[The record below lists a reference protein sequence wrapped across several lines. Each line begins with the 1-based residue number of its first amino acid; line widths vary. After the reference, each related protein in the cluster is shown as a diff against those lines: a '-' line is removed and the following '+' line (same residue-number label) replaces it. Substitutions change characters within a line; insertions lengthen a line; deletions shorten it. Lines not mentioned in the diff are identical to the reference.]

1 MFLLYSCNEMEEK
14 FNIEKELK
22 KLPQKPGVYIMHDKD
37 DKIIYVGKAISLKRR
52 VTSYFRKTKKTQ
64 RILNMVALIDHFEY
78 IVCDNEAEALVLEC
92 NLIKKNMPKFNVLL
106 KDDKTYPYIKINVKA
121 KFPDVYITRRVLN
134 DGARYF
140 GPYPNS
146 GAAKEMV
153 EFIKTRFKIRQCK
166 SFKYKDRACLNYYI
180 KKCSGPCMGY
190 ISEADYRKRINQ
202 IISILDGNVK
212 DVEKE
217 LKNEMELASQKMEY
231 EKAALLRD
239 ELYAVQAISQRQKVA
254 NISDNDIDVIGF
266 AKNNEKICV
275 EVFYIRNSK
284 MIGRDS
290 FFLNG
295 LNDEA
300 DSELTEE
307 FIERFYSD
315 KDILPNKIMCRNDFE
330 DREIFEQYLTKKAG
344 RNVEIKVPKIGEKV
358 RLVEMAENNAKITL
372 ENKEKSHKNVIVEL
386 KDTLGLSRLPRKIES
401 FDISNISGTYMV
413 AGMCVMIDGQIRKN
427 LSRRFKIKTVIG
439 QDDPK
444 SMEEVVTRRL
454 RHSINL
460 MGELEQKNAIDSK
473 DNQNTNKT
481 NENNAEQG
489 VNNAIES
496 NDNQDTNKTNESN
509 AKQGVNNVLDSKVN
523 SSAIN
528 ENNYNLSE
536 DNSMDDEGIKDN
548 LLNRIDWDRVK
559 KLPKEILQ
567 KYDSSKGFGRL
578 PDLILADGG
587 ITQIRATKAAIRNIE
602 NEIGA
607 TLNIAVY
614 GMVKNDKHQTRALM
628 DENRNEMEISEDLFN
643 LITNFQNEVHNTAI
657 GYHKMLRDKSM
668 VKSEL
673 DNISGIGNVKKIELL
688 KKFGSVENIA
698 KASVDEI
705 ASVKGINKELAEK
718 ISKELTKKF

>member
-284 MIGRDS
+284 MIGRDN

-460 MGELEQKNAIDSK
+460 MGELEQRNATESK
-473 DNQNTNKT
+473 YNQN
-481 NENNAEQG
+481 
-489 VNNAIES
+489 
-496 NDNQDTNKTNESN
+496 
-509 AKQGVNNVLDSKVN
+509 VN
-523 SSAIN
+523 SSVIN
-528 ENNYNLSE
+528 ENSYNLSE